1 MWQYYDE
8 KVMTK
13 FTTDCQFPLSQKTR
27 GVVTTGLSKKT
38 QTYIQEM
45 INLLFSGVAPYEA
58 LFQTRNKIMDEIDN
72 AIKSRDLISLKEFA
86 IRMKNSEKS
95 KISQAIRNR
104 YPEKKDE
111 HSYLVLSTNGIK
123 KSESFIPMFALD
135 ENSFQVLSLER
146 IA

>member
-1 MWQYYDE
+1 M
-8 KVMTK
+8 
-13 FTTDCQFPLSQKTR
+13 
-27 GVVTTGLSKKT
+27 TTGLSKKT
-38 QTYIQEM
+38 QTYIQDM
-45 INLLFSGVAPYEA
+45 INLLFSGFAPYEA

-72 AIKSRDLISLKEFA
+72 AIKSRDLISLKEFGVR
-86 IRMKNSEKS
+86 IKNSEKS

-104 YPEKKDE
+104 YPEKKDD

-146 IA
+146 IAQQIVSRCTKIVKASCDE